1 MLIISADWNADG
13 NKVGSFVFM
22 QKVMN
27 TCNGGFKIL
36 QVVGKH
42 FLVGLWASRVCW
54 EEQGVLT
61 FDPPILLL
69 RHQIFLL
76 ISASHERLI
85 HRFSLIKK
93 LNDIIGA
100 LAPFFAE
107 THFCTVFARP
117 KKQKKTFT
125 VFRRRKRTKISDYD
139 FFIRILNK
147 ISDL

>member
-13 NKVGSFVFM
+13 NKVGYFVFM

-42 FLVGLWASRVCW
+42 FLVGLWASRVWW
-54 EEQGVLT
+54 EEQGVLI
-61 FDPPILLL
+61 FDPLILLL

-93 LNDIIGA
+93 LNDIIH
-100 LAPFFAE
+100 LE
-107 THFCTVFARP
+107 LLQRP
-117 KKQKKTFT
+117 LFVRFLLVRKNKKGHSRFSEEKK
-125 VFRRRKRTKISDYD
+125 RAKISDYD
-139 FFIRILNK
+139 FFIRVLKK